1 MKIRLTILFGSI
13 FSLSAFAQ
21 KDQQIIAEGNK
32 LYKQKQFDKAA
43 EEYLKVTDK
52 SNENVNAQY
61 NLGNAFYRSNKVEA
75 AEKIFDGVAEN
86 SNAKPIKTNAFYNKG
101 VTLSNQKKLEE
112 SIEAYKQALRLTPTD
127 IEAREN
133 LQKALNELKKDQQQ
147 KPDPKDDKKKNND
160 KKDPKEE
167 PEKNKSSLNKKQA
180 EQMLNALRQEEKAI
194 QKDLQKSK
202 NKGGGVPEKDW

>member
-13 FSLSAFAQ
+13 FSLSTFAQ

-75 AEKIFDGVAEN
+75 AEKVFDGVAEN